1 MEATGV
7 QAKDYL
13 VKKTRQQTKK
23 KKKCLKKWVAE
34 GGKYEKK
41 EKITMVD
48 REKDRPRQREGTG
61 SQVEEW

>member
-13 VKKTRQQTKK
+13 VKKTRQQTKKKK

-48 REKDRPRQREGTG
+48 REKDRDQDRK
-61 SQVEEW
+61 SVV